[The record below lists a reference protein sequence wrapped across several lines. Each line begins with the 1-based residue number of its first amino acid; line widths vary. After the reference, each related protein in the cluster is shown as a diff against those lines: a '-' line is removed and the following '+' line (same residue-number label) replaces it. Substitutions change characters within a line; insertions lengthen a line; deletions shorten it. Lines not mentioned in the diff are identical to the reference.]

1 MPVSVM
7 NEHVYVCVGVN
18 GCGCGSIWALLNH
31 SNILPLFGVTRLV
44 TEVTQPGSQQEKQI
58 ITVL

>member
-1 MPVSVM
+1 MGVD
-7 NEHVYVCVGVN
+7 VGV
-18 GCGCGSIWALLNH
+18 GGGIWALLNH

-44 TEVTQPGSQQEKQI
+44 TEVTQPGSLQEKQI